1 MRCRRRDVPGDARP
15 PALDP
20 RMDASLMAFP
30 THRPRRLRQNPAF
43 RRLVAEVRLH
53 PAELILPV
61 FIKEGR
67 FVRYLRTDVDDWLMG
82 RRHDRTDHPVTAGG
96 RRAS

>member
-1 MRCRRRDVPGDARP
+1 MTGLLTPEELADELGMTVE
-15 PALDP
+15 ALAQW
-20 RMDASLMAFP
+20 RY
-30 THRPRRLRQNPAF
+30 RGQG
-43 RRLVAEVRLH
+43 
-53 PAELILPV
+53 PV